1 MWLRGVTEEPK
12 LGGGR
17 GQCATTT
24 AQHCCIPTPLPPL
37 QPIEPQSWANTGWS
51 WGLGEPQEWRA
62 EWRLR
67 QGWEE
72 GGPAAPAG
80 ELYLHRV
87 LLVGDEVHAGL
98 DSGVGPF
105 SQHLLLQLVNICQGR
120 GHLSC
125 WPHCTQPGDIRRAQP
140 CPRPRAAPGVPEQPH
155 SPSNLPE
162 KLSVA
167 LQRFFFLFLF
177 LASGMSMG

>member
-1 MWLRGVTEEPK
+1 M
-12 LGGGR
+12 
-17 GQCATTT
+17 
-24 AQHCCIPTPLPPL
+24 
-37 QPIEPQSWANTGWS
+37 
-51 WGLGEPQEWRA
+51 WRA
-62 EWRLR
+62 ETEAEAGGR
-67 QGWEE
+67 E
-72 GGPAAPAG
+72 GGGCAAPAVQ
-80 ELYLHRV
+80 LYLHRI

-105 SQHLLLQLVNICQGR
+105 SQHFLLQLVNIWQGR

-125 WPHCTQPGDIRRAQP
+125 RPHCTEPGDTRRAQP
-140 CPRPRAAPGVPEQPH
+140 CPRPGRTPGVPEQPR

>member
-1 MWLRGVTEEPK
+1 M
-12 LGGGR
+12 GGG
-17 GQCATTT
+17 G
-24 AQHCCIPTPLPPL
+24 
-37 QPIEPQSWANTGWS
+37 S
-51 WGLGEPQEWRA
+51 
-62 EWRLR
+62 
-67 QGWEE
+67 
-72 GGPAAPAG
+72 AAPAE
-80 ELYLHRV
+80 ELYLHCI

-105 SQHLLLQLVNICQGR
+105 SQHLLLQLVNIWQGR
-120 GHLSC
+120 GSPELPAP
-125 WPHCTQPGDIRRAQP
+125 PHRAWGHQEGPGG
-140 CPRPRAAPGVPEQPH
+140 APGVPEQLR